1 MKTYLPILLA
11 VSSLVAITHAEKLLV
26 TANEY
31 NAASFVLDL
40 ENGVTCEA
48 FADYPEDQVWGAGG
62 GLLRQ
67 KYPLACDGNEEL
79 SINDC
84 YLYENGAWSKSVEL
98 PAAVEWPGSVVI
110 NEDTLWIT
118 GGYYNYEVNFNL
130 SLLVKPFEN
139 VAEPGP
145 PLPYE
150 VMTPCMVQWDED
162 TFVMIGGS
170 GKQGGGPRTSYY
182 IFSKGEWQDGPQLLH
197 RRNVPACAT
206 MTLSSGRKII
216 MVAGASGTD
225 GSATEWIEPVK
236 GTTEYEW
243 VKGPPTP
250 YNIDVPTMIPVD
262 NQESVILFGKNY
274 LDEYTGILKYNCI
287 NGDPNNCSWEELELQ
302 LPFQVDQPVA
312 MLIPDEIAPAC
323 K

>member
-1 MKTYLPILLA
+1 M
-11 VSSLVAITHAEKLLV
+11 
-26 TANEY
+26 
-31 NAASFVLDL
+31 
-40 ENGVTCEA
+40 
-48 FADYPEDQVWGAGG
+48 
-62 GLLRQ
+62 
-67 KYPLACDGNEEL
+67 
-79 SINDC
+79 
-84 YLYENGAWSKSVEL
+84 
-98 PAAVEWPGSVVI
+98 
-110 NEDTLWIT
+110 
-118 GGYYNYEVNFNL
+118 
-130 SLLVKPFEN
+130 
-139 VAEPGP
+139 
-145 PLPYE
+145 
-150 VMTPCMVQWDED
+150 
-162 TFVMIGGS
+162 
-170 GKQGGGPRTSYY
+170 
-182 IFSKGEWQDGPQLLH
+182 LH